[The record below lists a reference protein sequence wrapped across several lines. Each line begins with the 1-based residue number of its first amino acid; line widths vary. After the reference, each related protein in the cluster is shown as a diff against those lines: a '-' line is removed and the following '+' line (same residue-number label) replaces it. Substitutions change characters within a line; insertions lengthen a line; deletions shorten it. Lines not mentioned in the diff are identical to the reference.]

1 MTRHILI
8 TGGSR
13 GIGAATARLCGARGW
28 AVTIN
33 YRSDAEAAEAT
44 RAAVEAAGGRCVAVQ
59 GDMAE
64 PGAIARLWDAAEAA
78 FGPVDGFVNN
88 AGVIGRAAPLA
99 DRPPEDIKRVVDVN
113 VTGALLAAREA
124 ARRMPTDRGG
134 KGGAIVNLSSAAARI
149 GGAGGLIDYAATKG
163 AIDTLTW
170 GLGQELAPGGVRVN
184 GVRPGI
190 IITDIHG
197 DTGDPER
204 VERVGYATPLG
215 RPGSAEET
223 AEVIVWLLSDASS
236 YVVGA
241 LIDVSGGR

>member
-1 MTRHILI
+1 MSRHILI

-13 GIGAATARLCGARGW
+13 GIGAAVARLCGARGW

-33 YRSDAEAAEAT
+33 YRSDKASAEAAV
-44 RAAVEAAGGRCVAVQ
+44 AAVQAAGGRATAVQ

-64 PGAIARLWDAAEAA
+64 PGAIGALWDAAEAA

-88 AGVIGRAAPLA
+88 AGVIGRAAKLA
-99 DRPPEDIKRVVDVN
+99 DRPAEDVKRLVDLN

-134 KGGAIVNLSSAAARI
+134 KGGAIVNLSSAAARL
-149 GGAGGLIDYAATKG
+149 GGANGLTDYAATKG
-163 AIDTLTW
+163 AMDTLTW

-190 IITDIHG
+190 IVTDIHG
-197 DTGDPER
+197 DTGQPER
-204 VERVGYATPLG
+204 VERLGNATPLG
-215 RPGSAEET
+215 RPGTAEET
-223 AEVIVWLLSDASS
+223 AEVIVFLLSDAAS
-236 YVVGA
+236 YVVGSTVD
-241 LIDVSGGR
+241 ISGGR

>member
-1 MTRHILI
+1 MSRHILI

-13 GIGAATARLCGARGW
+13 GIGAAVARLCGARGW
-28 AVTIN
+28 AVTLN
-33 YRSDAEAAEAT
+33 YRADAAAAEAAV
-44 RAAVEAAGGRCVAVQ
+44 AAVEAAGGRATAVP

-64 PGAIARLWDAAEAA
+64 TGAIATLWDAAEAA

-99 DRPPEDIKRVVDVN
+99 ERPPEDVKRLVDLN

-134 KGGAIVNLSSAAARI
+134 PGGAIVNLSSAAARL
-149 GGAGGLIDYAATKG
+149 GGAGGLTDYAATKG
-163 AIDTLTW
+163 AMDTLTW

-190 IITDIHG
+190 IVTDIHG
-197 DTGDPER
+197 DTGDAGR
-204 VERVGYATPLG
+204 VARLGKATPMG
-215 RPGSAEET
+215 REGTAEET
-223 AEVIVWLLSDASS
+223 AEVIVWLLSDAAS

-241 LIDVSGGR
+241 IIDVSGGR

>member
-28 AVTIN
+28 NVTLS
-33 YRSDAEAAEAT
+33 YRAEAAAAEAT
-44 RAAVEAAGGRCVAVQ
+44 VKAVEAAGGRAQSVRA
-59 GDMAE
+59 DLAE
-64 PGAIARLWDAAEAA
+64 PDAIGLVWDAAESG

-99 DRPPEDIKRVVDVN
+99 DRPVEDIRRVVDVN
-113 VTGALLAAREA
+113 VTGALIAAREA

-134 KGGAIVNLSSAAARI
+134 KGGAMVIVSSAAARL
-149 GGAGGLIDYAATKG
+149 GGAGGLTDYAATKG
-163 AIDTLTW
+163 AMDTLTW

-190 IITDIHG
+190 IVTDIHG

-204 VERVGYATPLG
+204 VERVGRATPLG
-215 RPGSAEET
+215 RPGGAEET
-223 AEVIVWLLSDASS
+223 AEVILWLLSDESS